1 MVSSEA
7 LSSPVLGSCAPAS
20 GLGYEDSPA
29 ALRAAR
35 QVYRIT
41 TGPVWRTCIVFAYN
55 LHMNSLHY
63 LFPGN
68 FKLNINCYCPQ
79 EFLFFDFAF
88 SVSSHPLAVSDS
100 DPCMEG
106 KEEADASA
114 RLEKG
119 S

>member
-1 MVSSEA
+1 
-7 LSSPVLGSCAPAS
+7 
-20 GLGYEDSPA
+20 
-29 ALRAAR
+29 
-35 QVYRIT
+35 
-41 TGPVWRTCIVFAYN
+41 
-55 LHMNSLHY
+55 MNSLHY

-106 KEEADASA
+106 EEEEDAPA

>member
-1 MVSSEA
+1 METV
-7 LSSPVLGSCAPAS
+7 
-20 GLGYEDSPA
+20 
-29 ALRAAR
+29 
-35 QVYRIT
+35 
-41 TGPVWRTCIVFAYN
+41 CILFAYN

-63 LFPGN
+63 LFPRT
-68 FKLNINCYCPQ
+68 FKLNINCYCPR

-106 KEEADASA
+106 EEEEDAPA

>member
-1 MVSSEA
+1 MEKA
-7 LSSPVLGSCAPAS
+7 
-20 GLGYEDSPA
+20 
-29 ALRAAR
+29 
-35 QVYRIT
+35 
-41 TGPVWRTCIVFAYN
+41 CISFAYN

-68 FKLNINCYCPQ
+68 FMLNINCYCPR

-106 KEEADASA
+106 KEEEDAPT